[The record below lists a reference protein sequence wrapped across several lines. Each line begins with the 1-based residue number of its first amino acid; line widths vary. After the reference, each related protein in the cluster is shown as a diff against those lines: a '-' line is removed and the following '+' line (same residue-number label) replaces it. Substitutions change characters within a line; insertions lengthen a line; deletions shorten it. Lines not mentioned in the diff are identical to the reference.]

1 MKTVL
6 AVLITALGLSAAT
19 SELLKVNLASP
30 VVVGSVEMQSGPCTV
45 QQMSNGG
52 SNIVLLVRCE
62 GGQQSTVLAN
72 RIVGTPDSK
81 TGVVL
86 TLQNGRYVL
95 DQVWLNELEGFQIQ
109 RVNEQ

>member
-1 MKTVL
+1 MKTLL

-19 SELLKVNLASP
+19 SNLLRVTLAAP
-30 VVVGSVEMQSGPCTV
+30 VVVGSVEMQPGVCTV

-52 SNIVLLVRCE
+52 SNIVLLVRSE
-62 GGQQSTVLAN
+62 EGQQTTVLAN
-72 RIVGTPDSK
+72 RITGTPDSK

-86 TLQNGRYVL
+86 NLQNGRYVL

>member
-1 MKTVL
+1 MKTLL
-6 AVLITALGLSAAT
+6 AVLIAALGLSAAT
-19 SELLKVNLASP
+19 TDLLRVNLATP
-30 VVVGSVEMQSGPCTV
+30 VMVGSVEMQPGVCTV

-62 GGQQSTVLAN
+62 GEQQSTVLAN
-72 RIVGTPDSK
+72 RMLGTADSK

-86 TLQNGRYVL
+86 NLRNGRYVL
-95 DQVWLNELEGFQIQ
+95 DQVWLNPEVGFQIQ